1 MICSKR
7 NFLRLI
13 FVFLSILII
22 ITAIF
27 PEHLNALDEANYQD
41 LEQKIA
47 KGYSDKFCNAVGIG
61 LSIDSATKIAIKEN
75 ENARFN
81 SRLWREIFSSG
92 EKNISKLD
100 TESLNVSI
108 AENIIS
114 RCGNAI
120 SMTGTQ
126 GVNEYLDILERVRN
140 SEEVS

>member
-27 PEHLNALDEANYQD
+27 PERLNALDEANYQD

-75 ENARFN
+75 KNARFN

>member
-27 PEHLNALDEANYQD
+27 PERLNALDEANYQD

-126 GVNEYLDILERVRN
+126 GVNEYLDILERVKN

>member
-27 PEHLNALDEANYQD
+27 PERLNALDEANYQD